1 MRISPPSHSGG
12 LPQGGE
18 VGNGVCVVLLVEHV
32 VVGPVAAGYE
42 VVAVAGDDPVVALE
56 AEDPI
61 IAVRAH
67 QFVGAVSALDSRQ
80 VGPWPSRDEPVG

>member
-32 VVGPVAAGYE
+32 VVGPVAAGHE
-42 VVAVAGDDPVVALE
+42 VVAVAGDDPVVTLE
-56 AEDPI
+56 AEDLV
-61 IAVRAH
+61 IAVRAR
-67 QFVGAVSALDSRQ
+67 QFIGAVSALDSRS
-80 VGPWPSRDEPVG
+80 VDPCPSRGEPVG